1 MSAPE
6 IINPPGG
13 GGGGTVT
20 GTGTPGKLA
29 KFATAS
35 SVGDSVVTESAGA
48 VTITGSNALRGS
60 RGGGGVANN
69 FAAGDGAL
77 TVNTTGAYNTATG
90 ANALGANTTGNYN
103 TASGENTLKNN
114 ISGGFNTAIGSEALR
129 DNTGVC
135 NTAIGS
141 YALPSNLVG
150 GRNTASGYSALFT
163 NTSGYDNTATGST
176 ALLGNTTG
184 HSNTAVGESALCDN
198 TEGSFNTAI
207 GAYAGAGITTG
218 TGNTV
223 LGAQTGGLAAGLTN
237 NIILANGT
245 GAIKAQHDGTS
256 WAITNAV
263 AVTGALSATSQISSS
278 VSSGY
283 AALFNGGNV
292 GIGTASPGRKLVV
305 NDAAAE
311 CFLSIKGVVGGSS
324 GLLIGD
330 PTTEVLGVVRAF
342 TSGPGIYLGAGNN
355 QHLSINSTG
364 NVGIGTAS
372 PSALLHVNG
381 NQIGGVGA
389 SVTPY
394 PQALFGA
401 SSAYT
406 MWWKTGATA
415 GGGLIGAAGPSIYF
429 YVASGTP
436 NAPTLLQV
444 ANFDSTGNLILGA
457 ATGVSIQAAGSQQ
470 GLKLATTPG
479 NIDQNTLDAYRE
491 DTVSSGITS
500 SGITNV
506 GTITATRTQIG
517 RANALSIK
525 ITSSG
530 GAAMV
535 FSSGWTLTLT
545 SVPQCSEMP
554 LNVISND
561 SVIGRSPAFVSGAA
575 TPTVYGGTAG
585 AFALGINIPLLI
597 SGISVL

>member
-1 MSAPE
+1 MSAPR
-6 IINPPGG
+6 IINP
-13 GGGGTVT
+13 
-20 GTGTPGKLA
+20 
-29 KFATAS
+29 ATAS
-35 SVGDSVVTESAGA
+35 GGIPVGGSGAAGYVAKWTAATTLGGSTTSGATASLFIDATGNVGVGVTDPGA
-48 VTITGSNALRGS
+48 LLEVY
-60 RGGGGVANN
+60 
-69 FAAGDGAL
+69 GDGAANPGIIRASGNGVGGTSAFQAAKFSTDADGSVFQFIKHRGTRAAPT
-77 TVNTTGAYNTATG
+77 TVATG
-90 ANALGANTTGNYN
+90 DILGSSQYVAYGGTNFRTLSQIVAGV
-103 TASGENTLKNN
+103 TAYTSDSN
-114 ISGGFNTAIGSEALR
+114 ISSYLAFSTSPAGS
-129 DNTGVC
+129 
-135 NTAIGS
+135 
-141 YALPSNLVG
+141 
-150 GRNTASGYSALFT
+150 
-163 NTSGYDNTATGST
+163 
-176 ALLGNTTG
+176 
-184 HSNTAVGESALCDN
+184 
-198 TEGSFNTAI
+198 
-207 GAYAGAGITTG
+207 
-218 TGNTV
+218 
-223 LGAQTGGLAAGLTN
+223 AAGTEKMR
-237 NIILANGT
+237 I
-245 GAIKAQHDGTS
+245 
-256 WAITNAV
+256 
-263 AVTGALSATSQISSS
+263 
-278 VSSGY
+278 
-283 AALFNGGNV
+283 
-292 GIGTASPGRKLVV
+292 
-305 NDAAAE
+305 DA
-311 CFLSIKGVVGGSS
+311 
-324 GLLIGD
+324 
-330 PTTEVLGVVRAF
+330 
-342 TSGPGIYLGAGNN
+342 
-355 QHLSINSTG
+355 TG
-364 NVGIGTAS
+364 NVGIGTTS
-372 PSALLHVNG
+372 PGALLHVNG

-394 PQALFGA
+394 AQALFGP